1 MSANLMSLA
10 RSGGKFLKLFGDRKM
25 MKQLP
30 YDAEVEYLEGG
41 EGQYAKIIGYTPG
54 FSNLI
59 YAHWFGKGSAVP
71 FGCTNFTAISGYGR
85 FFASRGLLWNMPGD
99 HNIFFDGVNQLVD
112 NKKYPSNI
120 YTAVAS
126 GDLWIFARSDTE
138 LTGDGVFYSW
148 KEITP
153 DGVKVIDLIPVR
165 FINELGETEGAMFD
179 RVSGQLFGNAGT
191 GAFIIGPDKTI

>member
-1 MSANLMSLA
+1 MSENLMSLA

-25 MKQLP
+25 MKSLP

-41 EGQYAKIIGYTPG
+41 DGQYAKIIGYTPG

-59 YAHWFGKGSAVP
+59 YAHWFGKGHAIP
-71 FGCTNFTAISGYGR
+71 FGCTNFTAVAGYGR
-85 FFASRGLLWNMPGD
+85 FFASNGLPWDSQGD

-112 NKKYPSNI
+112 NEKYPQNI

-138 LTGDGVFYSW
+138 VIGDGVLYSW

-153 DGVKVIDLIPVR
+153 DGVKVIDIIPVR
-165 FINELGETEGAMFD
+165 FTNEDGVSEGAMFD
-179 RVSGQLFGNAGT
+179 KVSGQLFRNAGT
-191 GAFIIGPDKTI
+191 GALVIGPDKTT